1 MQIKNL
7 IKRQFERDIMSSEIE
22 EATPRGD
29 ALVKYCP
36 ICGVEFDET
45 VLTNRFFKC
54 ASCETIIQIK
64 TKAGE

>member
-1 MQIKNL
+1 
-7 IKRQFERDIMSSEIE
+7 MSSEIE
-22 EATPRGD
+22 EATPKGE
-29 ALVKYCP
+29 ALVKYCS

-45 VLTNRFFKC
+45 VLTNRYFKC